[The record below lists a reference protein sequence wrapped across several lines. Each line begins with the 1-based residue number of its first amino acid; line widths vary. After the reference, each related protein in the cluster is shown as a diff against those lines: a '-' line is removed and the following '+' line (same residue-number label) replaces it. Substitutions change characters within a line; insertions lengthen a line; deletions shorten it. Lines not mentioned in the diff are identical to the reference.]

1 MALSV
6 TQLSGFGAGSGSPFL
21 YDIIRELGLTTNL
34 VGCWDVA
41 DLSCYS
47 GSGDNWVDRVDP
59 VNNIWERGQGTAAA
73 KPTFNG
79 VAGVPT
85 ESTYWSFDGG
95 DYFGEPGTNMTFAD
109 DWHKNNGT
117 FSFVYG
123 MYVINGAD
131 IQVLFTSDAF
141 GGALN
146 TMAIDLNN
154 AERLG
159 IEFNDSTAYTANDL
173 CTPSSWNIL
182 CGSYS
187 EASTN
192 VDWNVNGLASSDTT
206 STKSSGAAPGDTYQ
220 LMSNNAGGG
229 AFIVPNG
236 TRLAF
241 VAFWN
246 TAIGASAMSSLR
258 STLKA
263 RRLPSAP

>member
-1 MALSV
+1 MVLSV
-6 TQLSGFGAGSGSPFL
+6 NNLTGFGTASGSPFL

-41 DLSCYS
+41 DLSCYT
-47 GSGDNWVDRVDP
+47 GTGDNWVDRVDP

-95 DYFGEPGTNMTFAD
+95 DYFGEPGTAMTFAD
-109 DWHKNNGT
+109 NWHKNNGT
-117 FSFVYG
+117 FSFIFG
-123 MYVINGAD
+123 MYVIGTAD
-131 IQVLFTSDAF
+131 FQSLFTSDAF
-141 GGALN
+141 GASIN
-146 TMAIDLNN
+146 TMEINLTS
-154 AERLG
+154 AESPG
-159 IEFNDSTAYTANDL
+159 IAFNDSSAYNASNS
-173 CTPSSWNIL
+173 CTTSSWNIFG
-182 CGSYS
+182 GSYS

-192 VDWNVNGLASSDTT
+192 VDWNVNGTASSDTT
-206 STKSSGAAPGDTYQ
+206 TAKTSTATPGDTYQ

-229 AFIVPNG
+229 TWVVPNG

-246 TAIGASAMSSLR
+246 TAIGPSALSNLR
-258 STLKA
+258 ATLKA